1 MRLFRQTVRV
11 TETRHHICAAI
22 FEMDAN
28 RGRFTQEKTQMI
40 LSVYTFSTY
49 TVTTEFSKC
58 CISSLREIT
67 KTGSRKIE

>member
-11 TETRHHICAAI
+11 TETRQHICAI

-28 RGRFTQEKTQMI
+28 RGRFTQQKTQMI
-40 LSVYTFSTY
+40 LSVYTLSTY

-58 CISSLREIT
+58 CISSLREIP